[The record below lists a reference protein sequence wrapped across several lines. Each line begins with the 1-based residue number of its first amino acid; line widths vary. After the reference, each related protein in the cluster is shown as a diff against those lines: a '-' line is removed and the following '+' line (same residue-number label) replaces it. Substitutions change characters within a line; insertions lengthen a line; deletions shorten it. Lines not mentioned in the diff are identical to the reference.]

1 MMGDQET
8 AAKFTMKPL
17 QNNWHKVQEPER
29 GEKLACA
36 KTWGKTAAEK
46 AKKQCQK
53 YLLVYMDGWDC
64 KKFVT

>member
-1 MMGDQET
+1 MGDQET

-36 KTWGKTAAEK
+36 KT
-46 AKKQCQK
+46 
-53 YLLVYMDGWDC
+53 
-64 KKFVT
+64 